1 MYERWTPSSRR
12 DRRRGR
18 ARRKATKGLDR
29 TSLVVAGVFLLGVIL
44 FLGVYLISI
53 GVLYNSPAPLR
64 NW

>member
-53 GVLYNSPAPLR
+53 GVL
-64 NW
+64 